1 MKSNWIVVEAE
12 VNAVVE
18 ALNETSKSLTSIKK
32 QSLGVIARY
41 GVKYIRQ
48 KIRES
53 IINRKASTKEL
64 QKSYAF
70 RVKKDGSE
78 ANIYPKGFSG
88 SKIFPKAYVNNY
100 GYSGPTKRTQNW
112 NFAPKGF
119 VQDTEKNIESHNFE
133 TELQKLVDKTLKKYW
148 G

>member
-1 MKSNWIVVEAE
+1 MKGNWIVVEAE
-12 VNAVVE
+12 VDAVVE
-18 ALNETSKSLTSIKK
+18 ALSGTSKSLTSMKK
-32 QSLGVIARY
+32 QTLGVIARY

-53 IINRKASTKEL
+53 ILNKSGSTKEL

-119 VQDTEKNIESHNFE
+119 VQDTEKNIETHNFE
-133 TELQKLVDKTLKKYW
+133 TELQKLVDKTLAKYW

>member
-1 MKSNWIVVEAE
+1 MKSNWNVVEAE

-78 ANIYPKGFSG
+78 ANILPRGIAG
-88 SKIFPKAYVNNY
+88 AEIFPKSWVNNY
-100 GYSGPTKRTQNW
+100 GYSGATKRSKNW